1 MGHSGEKTRKILWKN
16 NVGEFYLW
24 LALSQPSYATQAL
37 DALSAWLSEEKEKEE
52 LEQLIGKKANINK
65 IISVFTCANHSI
77 LDPILKL
84 VSLSDHIAK
93 QLAQIPFLSL
103 VLERLSN
110 PNARIK
116 LSLLKIL
123 KHVFNSVIF
132 NLFSFFLSFLFLKK
146 HLFFFNFLDGTFS
159 RIYFKSN
166 KSSHSKIIR
175 ERLSRSC
182 QRNGY
187 KNSSRKHKGCK

>member
-123 KHVFNSVIF
+123 KHILNSVIF
-132 NLFSFFLSFLFLKK
+132 IYFSFLSFFSFFLKK
-146 HLFFFNFLDGTFS
+146 TSSLIFF
-159 RIYFKSN
+159 
-166 KSSHSKIIR
+166 
-175 ERLSRSC
+175 
-182 QRNGY
+182 
-187 KNSSRKHKGCK
+187 